1 MRSQPR
7 IIGRLL
13 AGSCLVLATSAV
25 AAPPLDEALGP
36 ETIMPPAASRVPL
49 KPPPPLP
56 AADAELDPATLAG
69 DPELFGRFIEANPK
83 RLDVSLMEPAVA
95 LTLAQLL
102 LRGDRTFLAERL
114 LHAASAKWPDRA
126 DIVRGHGRVLVS
138 LGRPEAALRALQ
150 PAVQR
155 SPGDPALR
163 YLIGRAYLSL
173 PRSRANEEAAIQA
186 LEAAIEIDPAY
197 RDPEGVTA
205 ADIRQVVQR
214 IRTSQAPR

>member
-1 MRSQPR
+1 MRSSTR
-7 IIGRLL
+7 FIGHCA
-13 AGSCLVLATSAV
+13 AGACLFLATAAT

-36 ETIMPPAASRVPL
+36 ETIMPPAVARVPRVA
-49 KPPPPLP
+49 PPPLP
-56 AADAELDPATLAG
+56 AADAALDPAALAS
-69 DPELFGRFIEANPK
+69 DPDLFGRFIEANPD

-114 LHAASAKWPDRA
+114 LHAAGERWPERV
-126 DIVRGHGRVLVS
+126 DILRGHGRVLVS
-138 LGRPEAALRALQ
+138 LGRPEAALRVLQ

-173 PRSRANEEAAIQA
+173 PRSRVSEDAAIQA
-186 LEAAIEIDPAY
+186 LEAAVEIDPAY
-197 RDPEGVTA
+197 RDPEGVSA

-214 IRTSQAPR
+214 IRASQTPR